1 MNARTTRRKF
11 LKAALAGAAVT
22 LLPTGRARAYA
33 ANEAVNV
40 AVIGVWNIGQLDRR
54 WLVQDGANIVALCD
68 VDRRFLSAAAEE
80 HPQAKTWADFRRML
94 QEQKDVEAVMV
105 CTPDH
110 THAAA
115 SMMAM
120 KLGKHVC
127 TEKPLAHSVYEA
139 RALGEAAARCKV
151 ATQLDNEGHSSPG
164 MARLVEWVQS
174 GAIGKVRQVHA
185 WANQG
190 PPQGPPRG
198 APPPWPGAAPM
209 RPVASWDAP
218 AGGPAEAAASA
229 GASPAAAA
237 GSAQAGLPGE
247 APARPALAEPPA
259 APFRRWPPP
268 YLEWDLWVG
277 PAPYR
282 DYHEGLH
289 PAAWRMHW
297 DFGTGRLGDMGCHLF
312 DGAFWSLK
320 LGHPTTV
327 EAASEGNTH
336 DRAPQW
342 AVVTYQFPAR
352 GDLPPVTLTWYNGG
366 KWPPRPPEL
375 REDRSLPPEGS
386 LFIGDE
392 GKILVHGSA
401 NPQIL
406 PAEKMREF
414 QPPEPFIRR
423 STGHK
428 KEWLEAIRGGPP
440 PGSNF
445 AAYGGPLTEVVLLGN
460 VAIRT
465 GKKIEWDPVNL
476 RAKNVPE
483 AAAYIRR
490 EYRKGWEL

>member
-1 MNARTTRRKF
+1 MIPRTTRRKF
-11 LKAALAGAAVT
+11 LKTALAGATIT
-22 LLPTGRARAYA
+22 LLPSWSVRAFA

-40 AVIGVWNIGQLDRR
+40 AVIGVWNIGQIDRR

-68 VDRRFLSAAAEE
+68 VDRRFLTAAAEE
-80 HPQAKTWADFRRML
+80 HPQAKTWVDFRKML
-94 QEQKDVEAVMV
+94 QEQKDIEAVMV

-110 THAAA
+110 THAVA

-139 RALGEAAARCKV
+139 RALGEAAARLKL

-174 GAIGKVRQVHA
+174 GAIGKVREVHA

-190 PPQGPPRG
+190 PPQGSPQGPPRG
-198 APPPWPGAAPM
+198 PPPWPGGAPV
-209 RPVASWDAP
+209 RPVASSNAP
-218 AGGPAEAAASA
+218 RDQPEG
-229 GASPAAAA
+229 
-237 GSAQAGLPGE
+237 
-247 APARPALAEPPA
+247 PA
-259 APFRRWPPP
+259 APLLRAPPP
-268 YLEWDLWVG
+268 HLEWDLWVG

-282 DYHEGLH
+282 GYEEGLH

-327 EAASEGNTH
+327 EAVTEDNTAE
-336 DRAPQW
+336 RVPRW
-342 AVVTYQFPAR
+342 SVVTYQFPAR

-366 KWPPRPPEL
+366 KWPPHPPEL
-375 REDRSLPPEGS
+375 GENRSLPSEGS
-386 LFIGDE
+386 LFIGDS

-401 NPQIL
+401 NPQII
-406 PAEKMREF
+406 PAEKMRAF

-445 AAYGGPLTEVVLLGN
+445 AGYGGPLTEVVLLGN